1 MTVWLISAN
10 VLLLLG
16 GFAVLFA
23 FFRRGRAPAPS
34 EPPAQPELA
43 LETGRQLH
51 WPVLQRALEA
61 IAALEIKVN
70 ALETQLEQDRDS
82 WKSTAA
88 ALSTRIQRAREP
100 KPPKAPELSEEEQLR
115 QAAIQA
121 LSSPLPPAFPGD
133 TPEPFREDHP
143 QWLGGE
149 PRPLHETTA
158 GRFRRSS

>member
-34 EPPAQPELA
+34 QPAPEPAGE
-43 LETGRQLH
+43 LETARQLQ
-51 WPVLQRALEA
+51 WPVLQRALEQLS
-61 IAALEIKVN
+61 ALQIQVN
-70 ALETQLEQDRDS
+70 GLESQLEQDRDS

-100 KPPKAPELSEEEQLR
+100 KPPKVPELSEEEQLR

-121 LSSPLPPAFPGD
+121 LSSPLPPAAFPHD
-133 TPEPFREDHP
+133 TPEQPTE
-143 QWLGGE
+143 WLGGT

-158 GRFRRSS
+158 ARFGRRA